1 MQQPIYV
8 IGHKNPDTDSICGAI
23 ALAKLKQ
30 AQGIN
35 AIPARIGH
43 LNPETEYILNKVGV
57 TPPIHISTAKST
69 LSEIEIDEAYT
80 VGTHDTLR
88 TGWDV
93 LIENNAKTLY
103 IIDENDEYKGLV
115 TLGDISKIQMQ
126 DLNITRELLKETPI
140 ENFQKALKGK
150 ILLEGNKPLNGE
162 VRIADKKLMD
172 RDLKGAIMV
181 LNDHEDSMIKSMAK
195 GCAMILIAE
204 NFVPNDYIIEM
215 ARQMGVTL
223 INTPYNIMKII
234 QMVYRAIPVSL
245 IMTPAKNMIQF
256 NKNEYLE
263 DVEREML
270 KTRHSSYP
278 VVQQGKLIGSVARYH
293 LLKSSRKQFILVDH
307 NEKKQTINDI
317 EHGEIIEI
325 VDHHRIGDIETD
337 RPIVFRNMIVG
348 SSNTIIA
355 MMYDE
360 YRIKMSE
367 KVAKLVTYAMISDT
381 MNFNSPT
388 CTPIDRM
395 LAKRIAEEY
404 DLDLDAMA
412 KDLFENTATIKGKEF
427 ESILNNDTKEYILN
441 GYHVCVSQVFIFD
454 FSVVDEIKDD
464 FIEFM
469 KEQNKSRH
477 MDLFLMVFTNVEG
490 KGSRFLYTGKLSG
503 LLAPAI
509 DEFERQGFV
518 SRKNKS
524 CRDFPKNS
532 FKTREDATCQ
542 PLINF

>member
-23 ALAKLKQ
+23 ALASLKQ

-43 LNPETEYILNKVGV
+43 LNPETEYILKKVGV

-80 VGTHDTLR
+80 VDENDTLR

-103 IIDENDEYKGLV
+103 IQDKDDNYKGLV

-126 DLNITRELLKETPI
+126 DLNITKELLKVTPI
-140 ENFQKALKGK
+140 DNFRKVLKGK
-150 ILLEGNKPLNGE
+150 TILEGDIPLSGD

-234 QMVYRAIPVSL
+234 QMVYRAIPVSR
-245 IMTPAKNMIQF
+245 IMTPAKQMIQF

-278 VVQQGKLIGSVARYH
+278 VVQQGRLIGSVARYH
-293 LLKSSRKQFILVDH
+293 LLKSSKKQFILVDH

-317 EHGEIIEI
+317 DQGEIIEI

-367 KVAKLVTYAMISDT
+367 KVAKLVAYAMISDT

-388 CTPIDRM
+388 CTPIDKM
-395 LAKRIAEEY
+395 IAKRIAEDY

-427 ESILNNDTKEYILN
+427 DSILNNDSKEYILN

-454 FSVVDEIKDD
+454 FAVVDEIRDE
-464 FIEFM
+464 FIRFM
-469 KEQNKSRH
+469 EEQNKVKH
-477 MDLFLMVFTNVEG
+477 MDLYLMVFTNVEG

-503 LLAPAI
+503 LLAPTI
-509 DEFERQGFV
+509 SEFEKQGFV
-518 SRKNKS
+518 SRKKQIVPGLS
-524 CRDFPKNS
+524 K
-532 FKTREDATCQ
+532 E
-542 PLINF
+542 LI

>member
-293 LLKSSRKQFILVDH
+293 LLKSSRKQFICY
-307 NEKKQTINDI
+307 
-317 EHGEIIEI
+317 
-325 VDHHRIGDIETD
+325 
-337 RPIVFRNMIVG
+337 
-348 SSNTIIA
+348 S
-355 MMYDE
+355 
-360 YRIKMSE
+360 
-367 KVAKLVTYAMISDT
+367 
-381 MNFNSPT
+381 
-388 CTPIDRM
+388 
-395 LAKRIAEEY
+395 
-404 DLDLDAMA
+404 
-412 KDLFENTATIKGKEF
+412 
-427 ESILNNDTKEYILN
+427 
-441 GYHVCVSQVFIFD
+441 
-454 FSVVDEIKDD
+454 
-464 FIEFM
+464 
-469 KEQNKSRH
+469 
-477 MDLFLMVFTNVEG
+477 
-490 KGSRFLYTGKLSG
+490 
-503 LLAPAI
+503 
-509 DEFERQGFV
+509 
-518 SRKNKS
+518 
-524 CRDFPKNS
+524 
-532 FKTREDATCQ
+532 
-542 PLINF
+542 

>member
-23 ALAKLKQ
+23 ALAALKK

-35 AIPARIGH
+35 AVPARIGH

-80 VGTHDTLR
+80 VGESDTLR
-88 TGWDV
+88 AGWDKLMEHNV
-93 LIENNAKTLY
+93 ETLY
-103 IIDENDEYKGLV
+103 VTDKEDNYKGLV
-115 TLGDISKIQMQ
+115 TIGDISKIQMQ
-126 DLNITRELLKETPI
+126 DLNITTQLLKKTPV
-140 ENFQKALKGK
+140 ENFRAVLKGK
-150 ILLEGNKPLNGE
+150 ILLEGNIPLSGE

-172 RDLKGAIMV
+172 RDLNGAIMV

-204 NFVPNDYIIEM
+204 NFVPNEYIIAM
-215 ARQMGVTL
+215 AKQMGVTL
-223 INTPYNIMKII
+223 INTSYNVMKII

-245 IMTPAKNMIQF
+245 IMTPANKMIQF

-278 VVQQGKLIGSVARYH
+278 VVQQGRLIGSVARYH

-317 EHGEIIEI
+317 EQGEIIEI

-367 KVAKLVTYAMISDT
+367 KVAKLVAYAMISDT

-388 CTPIDRM
+388 CTQIDRM
-395 LAKRIAEEY
+395 IAKRIAEEY
-404 DLDLDAMA
+404 DLDLEEMA

-427 ESILNNDTKEYILN
+427 DSILNNDSKEYILN

-454 FSVVDEIKDD
+454 FDVVDEIRDD
-464 FIEFM
+464 FIRYM
-469 KEQNKSRH
+469 DKQNKTKH
-477 MDLFLMVFTNVEG
+477 MDLYLMVFTNVEG
-490 KGSRFLYTGKLSG
+490 KGSRFLYTGRLSG
-503 LLAPAI
+503 QLGPTI
-509 DEFERQGFV
+509 SEFEKAGFV
-518 SRKNKS
+518 SRKKQIVPGLS
-524 CRDFPKNS
+524 K
-532 FKTREDATCQ
+532 E
-542 PLINF
+542 LI